1 MNTGLQQLAELLGP
15 RPMVQ
20 LVFITIGNVKYALIG
35 PVVPDRLPVTEIE
48 FADLIPLDVAARM
61 LSGNPREFLGENLQ

>member
-1 MNTGLQQLAELLGP
+1 MTTPLQDLIEALGP

-20 LVFITIGNVKYALIG
+20 LVFITIGDVKYTLIG

-48 FADLIPLDVAARM
+48 FADLIPLHVAANM
-61 LSGNPREFLGENLQ
+61 LSGNTKEFLGQQLQ